1 MITACFKTITPSK
14 MDKTAFIQS
23 FGGIY
28 EHSSWVA
35 EAAYQQGVLG
45 LHNQIESL
53 HQLLATEVAAASKH
67 EKLALINAHPD
78 LAGKAAVA
86 GELTAE
92 STAEQ
97 ASAGIS
103 NCSPAEYSQFTELN
117 DAYKTKF
124 SFPFIMAVK
133 GSNTQK
139 ILSAFT
145 RRLEH
150 SVEQEFNQA
159 LQEIDKIALL
169 RLQEL

>member
-14 MDKTAFIQS
+14 MDSASFIQS
-23 FGGIY
+23 FAGIY
-28 EHSSWVA
+28 EHSPWVA
-35 EAAYQQGVLG
+35 RGAYQQGILAR
-45 LHNQIESL
+45 HNQIDSL
-53 HQLLATEVAAASKH
+53 HQLLAAQVAAASQSS
-67 EKLALINAHPD
+67 KLALINAHPD

-103 NCSPAEYSQFTELN
+103 NCSPAQYSQFTQLN
-117 DAYKTKF
+117 DAYKAKF

-133 GSNTQK
+133 GSNTQI
-139 ILSAFT
+139 ILSAFI

-159 LQEIDKIALL
+159 LQEIDKIALF

>member
-14 MDKTAFIQS
+14 MDSAAFIQS

-28 EHSSWVA
+28 EHSPWVA
-35 EAAYQQGVLG
+35 RDAYQQGVLG
-45 LHNQIESL
+45 RHNQIESL
-53 HQLLATEVAAASKH
+53 HQLLAAQVAAASQSN
-67 EKLALINAHPD
+67 KLALINAHPD

-92 STAEQ
+92 SSAEQ

-103 NCSPAEYSQFTELN
+103 SCSSAQYGQFTQLN
-117 DAYKTKF
+117 AAYKAKF

-139 ILSAFT
+139 ILTAFS

-150 SVEQEFNQA
+150 SVEQEFSQA

-169 RLQEL
+169 RLQQL

>member
-14 MDKTAFIQS
+14 MDREAFIQS

-35 EAAYQQGVLG
+35 EGAYQQGVAG
-45 LHNQIESL
+45 EHNQIESL
-53 HQLLATEVAAASKH
+53 HQLLASEVAAAS
-67 EKLALINAHPD
+67 EPDKLALINAHPD

-86 GELTAE
+86 GELTVE
-92 STAEQ
+92 STSEQ

-103 NCSPAEYSQFTELN
+103 NCSPAEFSQFTELN
-117 DAYKTKF
+117 NAYKTKF
-124 SFPFIMAVK
+124 NFPFIMAVK

-145 RRLEH
+145 QRLEH
-150 SVEQEFNQA
+150 SAAQEFKQA